1 MLLFIGKRL
10 LAVPLLFVLSTLLA
24 FMIIQAGPGNPA
36 QLQAFGDDRYG
47 RREVERFIAEFGL
60 DKPVMVQ
67 YLEWLGRA
75 VTGNLGRSLESRR
88 EVSDTMRQP
97 VINSLILAGSS
108 LLVVFAIATL
118 VGVYTAINENSWL
131 DRVVSAVSYL
141 FLGLPS
147 FFLAIIMV
155 VLILELGWR
164 GIRILPIGGMTSDDF
179 DRRNAIGQVLDIVW
193 HMIAPMLCI
202 ALSQVALYARLL
214 RSQMIEF
221 LADDFVRTAKAKGL
235 PAQVVFYKHALRN
248 ALIPFVAGVG
258 GLLPALIGGA
268 GLVEVVFN
276 WPGIT
281 RLMLTALQVK
291 DFFLFT
297 GLVSVSIVI
306 LIIGNLIADVLL
318 ALVDPRIRYS

>member
-10 LAVPLLFVLSTLLA
+10 LALPVLFVLSTLLA

-36 QLQAFGDDRYG
+36 QLQAFGEDRYG
-47 RREVERFIAEFGL
+47 QREVERFIAEFGL

-67 YLEWLGRA
+67 YIEWLGRA
-75 VTGNLGRSLESRR
+75 VTGDLGRSLESRR

-97 VINSLILAGSS
+97 VFNSLILAGSS
-108 LLVVFAIATL
+108 LLLVFAIATL
-118 VGVYTAINENSWL
+118 VGVYTAINENSLL
-131 DRVVSAVSYL
+131 DRVISAVSYI

-164 GIRILPIGGMTSDDF
+164 GVRILPIGGMTSEGFEDKNF
-179 DRRNAIGQVLDIVW
+179 FGQSLDIVW

-297 GLVSVSIVI
+297 GLVSVSILI
-306 LIIGNLIADVLL
+306 LIVGNLIADVLL

>member
-1 MLLFIGKRL
+1 MIVFIVKRL
-10 LAVPLLFVLSTLLA
+10 LNVPIMFVLSTLVA
-24 FMIIQAGPGNPA
+24 FFIVQAGPGNPA
-36 QLQAFGDDRYG
+36 QLQAFGEDRYG
-47 RREVERFIAEFGL
+47 KREVERFIAEFGL
-60 DKPVMVQ
+60 NKPVLVQ

-75 VTGNLGRSLESRR
+75 VTGDLGRSLESRR
-88 EVSDTMRQP
+88 TVGETMRQP

-108 LLVVFAIATL
+108 LLLVFALATW
-118 VGVYTAINENSWL
+118 VGVYTAINENSFL
-131 DRVVSAVSYL
+131 DRIISALSYV

-147 FFLAIIMV
+147 FFLAMIMV
-155 VLILELGWR
+155 ALILELGWR
-164 GIRILPIGGMTSDDF
+164 GIKLFPIGGMTSENF
-179 DRRNAIGQVLDIVW
+179 EQQGPIGQILDIVW
-193 HMIAPMLCI
+193 HMLAPMLCI

-258 GLLPALIGGA
+258 GLLPTLIGGA

-281 RLMLTALQVK
+281 NVMLNALRVK

-297 GLVSVSIVI
+297 GLISVSIVV
-306 LIIGNLIADVLL
+306 LIVGNLVADVLL
-318 ALVDPRIRYS
+318 ATVDPRIRYQ

>member
-1 MLLFIGKRL
+1 MLLFITKRL
-10 LAVPLLFVLSTLLA
+10 LAAPLLFVLSTLVA

-36 QLQAFGDDRYG
+36 QLQAFGEDRYG

-67 YLEWLGRA
+67 YTQWLGRA
-75 VTGNLGRSLESRR
+75 ATGDLGRSLESRR
-88 EVSDTMRQP
+88 DVRETMSQP
-97 VINSLILAGSS
+97 VFNSLILAVSS
-108 LLVVFAIATL
+108 LVLVFLIATL
-118 VGVYTAINENSWL
+118 VGVYTAINENSFL
-131 DRVVSAVSYL
+131 DRIISGFSYI

-147 FFLAIIMV
+147 FFLAILMIV
-155 VLILELGWR
+155 CILELGWR
-164 GIRILPIGGMTSDDF
+164 GFRILPIGGMTSEYF
-179 DRRNAIGQVLDIVW
+179 DSLSPIGQIANILW

-221 LADDFVRTAKAKGL
+221 LSDDFVRTAKAKGL
-235 PAQVVFYKHALRN
+235 PARVVFYKHALRN

-258 GLLPALIGGA
+258 GLLPTLIGGA

-297 GLVSVSIVI
+297 GLVSVSILV
-306 LIIGNLIADVLL
+306 LIVANLIADILL
-318 ALVDPRIRYS
+318 VLVDPRIRYN